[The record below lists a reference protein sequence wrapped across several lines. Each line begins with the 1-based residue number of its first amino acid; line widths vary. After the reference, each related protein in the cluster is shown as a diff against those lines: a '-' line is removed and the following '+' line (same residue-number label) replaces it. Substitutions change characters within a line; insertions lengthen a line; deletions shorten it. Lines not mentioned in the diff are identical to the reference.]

1 MDALDLTAEQQP
13 QLEDQ
18 LVSFTTISKLS
29 NGSNSC
35 DPVFILPY
43 SRLFGHQEKSE
54 TLEGS
59 GRRSKE
65 GILDHSDGAL
75 LCGVSGESILRPRGD
90 AAMMV
95 AMEMTQTAGRPSS
108 SDWRTRC
115 LTCLLPE
122 KPTGFDGDVSAE
134 LRAAEAVCP

>member
-43 SRLFGHQEKSE
+43 SRLCGHQEKSE

-59 GRRSKE
+59 GRRSKD

-75 LCGVSGESILRPRGD
+75 LCGVYPEAMWRCGHDGGDGNDSDSRLSVFLRLAYEVFDLSAAGEAHRIRWRCQRR
-90 AAMMV
+90 
-95 AMEMTQTAGRPSS
+95 TPS
-108 SDWRTRC
+108 C
-115 LTCLLPE
+115 
-122 KPTGFDGDVSAE
+122 
-134 LRAAEAVCP
+134 